1 MMDHPQ
7 RFAAETSKPRS
18 AGATLG
24 RLWEYFRRYSWA
36 LLLVALLIIGSTYM
50 QILIPNLTG
59 QAVDCYLTPY
69 TTAQAAGEATGSGLD
84 ELLSAGG
91 AEAFGN
97 CWFTTPSLD
106 ATAAET
112 LSGLG
117 RLILLIVGLYVG
129 SAILSGLM
137 FYLMSLSGY
146 RVLRDLQAKVFGH
159 IHHLSLGYFTK
170 HEAGDV
176 MSRCNRSLAS
186 ALSPCCRARCKSSGR
201 CG

>member
-24 RLWEYFRRYSWA
+24 RLWQYFRRYSWA

-50 QILIPNLTG
+50 QILIPDLTG
-59 QAVDCYLTPY
+59 QAVDCYLTPF
-69 TTAQAAGEATGSGLD
+69 TTARA
-84 ELLSAGG
+84 AGG
-91 AEAFGN
+91 ATDSGLSELLAAGGEEAFSN
-97 CWFTTPSLD
+97 CWYTTPRLD
-106 ATAAET
+106 ATATET

-117 RLILLIVGLYVG
+117 GIVLLIAGLYVG

-146 RVLRDLQAKVFGH
+146 RVLRDLQARVFGH

-176 MSRCNRSLAS
+176 MSRFTNDSDERLELEDAAHS
-186 ALSPCCRARCKSSGR
+186 REDT
-201 CG
+201 